1 MLNKTMPDARMDNS
15 LGQGHANAYKDRS
28 FAVGNGSRRKVKR
41 IPAAGLLN
49 AKTLAEENLRGFRL
63 KSLQKENDLPLRV
76 NCPQRIELP
85 MYFNTPRRKEDIM
98 SKNRL
103 QTKIKS
109 MKDSALN
116 MSYVDSYNR
125 LAARKRLKDYAIL
138 SFACKRAGKSRDEGR
153 AYYSTGVLYDNLGK
167 FKISIVHYKKFLQ
180 VCKAIGDVHGE
191 ALAYNCI
198 GVNYQ
203 KLAEDEPKFFKEAI
217 DYHLKHKEIADVAGK
232 FLAHVNLGIIY
243 NNLDDQEKS
252 SINHQFALRYAIQM
266 SSLAGQSVAVGNLG
280 NLGNISK
287 VSSYANNEKI
297 QMFIERYLELSSE
310 LKYRKG
316 EGNAHMQLGQ
326 LKTQKGDYDNST
338 RHFYRAMKI
347 AEQTGDNESKTEAKC
362 LFGMANANLKW
373 DKHQSEI
380 MDQANNSDL
389 SMLKKDIPNEED
401 EDDEEAIDGT
411 EDEILPHLM
420 K

>member
-1 MLNKTMPDARMDNS
+1 MLNKSMPDARMENS
-15 LGQGHANAYKDRS
+15 FAHGPSAAYRDRS
-28 FAVGNGSRRKVKR
+28 FALNESRRRMRKV
-41 IPAAGLLN
+41 PAAGLLN

-85 MYFNTPRRKEDIM
+85 MYFNTPRRKEDII
-98 SKNRL
+98 SKSRL
-103 QTKIKS
+103 KSKVQS
-109 MKDSALN
+109 MKDSALD
-116 MSYVDSYNR
+116 MSYEDSYNR
-125 LAARKRLKDYAIL
+125 IAARKRLKDYAIL

-167 FKISIVHYKKFLQ
+167 FKTAITHYKKFLQ

-203 KLAEDEPKFFKEAI
+203 KLAESNPKYYEDAI

-243 NNLDDQEKS
+243 NIMDDEEKS
-252 SINHQFALRYAIQM
+252 SINHHFALRYAIQM

-280 NLGNISK
+280 NLGSISK
-287 VSSYANNEKI
+287 VSSYANNEKL

-310 LKYRKG
+310 LRYRKG
-316 EGNAHMQLGQ
+316 EGNALLKLGQ

-338 RHFYRAMKI
+338 KHFFRAMKI
-347 AEQTGDNESKTEAKC
+347 AEQTGDKEAKTEAKC
-362 LFGMANANLKW
+362 LFGMASANRNW
-373 DKHQSEI
+373 DEHQKEI
-380 MDQANNSDL
+380 LDKVNNSDL
-389 SMLKKDIPNEED
+389 AILKQAQQEED
-401 EDDEEAIDGT
+401 EADEEEVAIDGT
-411 EDEILPHLM
+411 ENDV
-420 K
+420 